1 MIPVS
6 EKDFEYDFY
15 IIHSRT
21 DATEWVQR
29 NLLPTLEMDHG
40 LKCCVDRKDFLP
52 GRTFADN
59 IENFI
64 LKSRKTIAVLSN
76 GFLKSD
82 VSVHE
87 LQLAVSVSRQREDES
102 VIIIKIDNVEMNLLP
117 EAFNEKNVIDLTT
130 SEKTLEEE
138 LFPFLEVRAK
148 QGVKQGGYVYFCV
161 CEWTRVP
168 PPLQRFS
175 LFS

>member
-1 MIPVS
+1 
-6 EKDFEYDFY
+6 
-15 IIHSRT
+15 
-21 DATEWVQR
+21 
-29 NLLPTLEMDHG
+29 MDHG
-40 LKCCVDRKDFLP
+40 LKCYVDERDFVHGGTFTDNRVKD
-52 GRTFADN
+52 
-59 IENFI
+59 FI

-148 QGVKQGGYVYFCV
+148 QGIKQGGYVYFCV
-161 CEWTRVP
+161 REWTRVP

-175 LFS
+175 LYS

>member
-1 MIPVS
+1 
-6 EKDFEYDFY
+6 
-15 IIHSRT
+15 
-21 DATEWVQR
+21 
-29 NLLPTLEMDHG
+29 MDHG

-87 LQLAVSVSRQREDES
+87 LQLAVSVSRQRRDEG
-102 VIIIKIDNVEMNLLP
+102 VIFIKIDNVEMNILL
-117 EAFNEKNVIDLTT
+117 EAFNEKNIIDLTT
-130 SEKTLEEE
+130 SKKTLEEE

-148 QGVKQGGYVYFCV
+148 QGIKQGGYVYFCV
-161 CEWTRVP
+161 RE
-168 PPLQRFS
+168 
-175 LFS
+175 